1 MGPSQITASGL
12 VEAQKLALATLQ
24 DLGECIFAARR
35 DSAPW
40 EIDALRDSLIETLN
54 EYPTSAL

>member
-1 MGPSQITASGL
+1 MTL
-12 VEAQKLALATLQ
+12 YTLQ
-24 DLGECIFAARR
+24 DLGLCIFAARR

-40 EIDALRDSLIETLN
+40 ELDALRDSLVESLN